1 MIGFT
6 EITAGALLA
15 TELSKGIRAIKDIAN
30 DGKEIYNT
38 SKDLPLFTKN
48 INSKEVSNFNEA
60 DRSLYLNE
68 SSNNNENTLD
78 NKANDIKDMN
88 EANKILKEN
97 NEDTRKEINEQSPYS
112 DEINKYIKSIEE
124 LNIYKEI
131 GLKEMEINGR
141 LCLCRD
147 IDLDY
152 VDPKTG
158 LINKELME
166 KGRSPIDK
174 STGEK
179 IELHHI
185 GQEYDSPL
193 AELTS
198 DSEHGD
204 KYSKLHQ
211 NESESWRN
219 DSILKNKYNN
229 SDKPNHWKD
238 RIRGDI

>member
-1 MIGFT
+1 MMDLKKIETG
-6 EITAGALLA
+6 
-15 TELSKGIRAIKDIAN
+15 LSVSTDLSNGIKDIVN
-30 DGKEIYNT
+30 DVKELQNT
-38 SKDLPLFTKN
+38 LKDLPIFSKN
-48 INSKEVSNFNEA
+48 LKPKEVCDFNEA
-60 DRSLYLNE
+60 DKSLYLSE

-88 EANKILKEN
+88 EDIRN
-97 NEDTRKEINEQSPYS
+97 EINEQSPYS
-112 DEINKYIKSIEE
+112 DDINRYIKNIEE
-124 LNIYKEI
+124 LNVYKEA
-131 GLKEMEINGR
+131 GLKESEINGR
-141 LCLCRD
+141 RCLCRD

-158 LINKELME
+158 LTNKELME
-166 KGRSPIDK
+166 KGRSPIDA

-204 KYSKLHQ
+204 KYSQLHQ

-219 DSILKNKYNN
+219 DPALKNKYNN
-229 SDKPNHWKD
+229 SDKPNHWKN

>member
-1 MIGFT
+1 MIG
-6 EITAGALLA
+6 ITQIAEGVAVGVLA
-15 TELSKGIRAIKDIAN
+15 TKEIKDFVN
-30 DGKEIYNT
+30 NVKEIYNT
-38 SKDLPLFTKN
+38 SKDLPMFSKD
-48 INSKEVSNFNEA
+48 IKSKEVSNFNDA
-60 DRSLYLNE
+60 DKSLYLHE
-68 SSNNNENTLD
+68 SSNNNESTLD
-78 NKANDIKDMN
+78 NKSNGIKDMN
-88 EANKILKEN
+88 EANKLLKEN
-97 NEDTRKEINEQSPYS
+97 DVYIRNEINEQSPYS

-124 LNIYKEI
+124 LNVYKEA
-131 GLKEMEINGR
+131 GLKEREINGR

-147 IDLDY
+147 IDEDY

-158 LINKELME
+158 LTNKELME
-166 KGRSPIDK
+166 KGRSPIDA

-204 KYSKLHQ
+204 KYSQLHQ

-219 DSILKNKYNN
+219 DSTLKNKYNN

>member
-1 MIGFT
+1 MMDLKKIETG
-6 EITAGALLA
+6 
-15 TELSKGIRAIKDIAN
+15 LSVSTDLSNGIKDIVN
-30 DGKEIYNT
+30 DVKELQNT
-38 SKDLPLFTKN
+38 LKDLPIFSKN
-48 INSKEVSNFNEA
+48 LKPKEVCDFNEA
-60 DRSLYLNE
+60 DKSLYLSE

-88 EANKILKEN
+88 EANKPLKEK
-97 NEDTRKEINEQSPYS
+97 NEDIRNEINEQSPYS
-112 DEINKYIKSIEE
+112 DDINRYIKNIEE
-124 LNIYKEI
+124 LNVYKEA
-131 GLKEMEINGR
+131 GLKESEINGR

-158 LINKELME
+158 LTNKELME
-166 KGRSPIDK
+166 KGRSPIDA

-204 KYSKLHQ
+204 KYSQLHQ

-219 DSILKNKYNN
+219 DPALKNKYNN
-229 SDKPNHWKD
+229 SDKPNHWKN